1 LNGNSAG
8 NDATLEAPAVVGKC
22 RSNERG
28 RSVGDFLL
36 HNPWLR
42 LFGLYVGAL
51 VVINIIHA
59 MTRQPEPARK
69 TSSVGVE
76 IKSANGP
83 RSEAA

>member
-1 LNGNSAG
+1 M
-8 NDATLEAPAVVGKC
+8 
-22 RSNERG
+22 
-28 RSVGDFLL
+28 GDFLL

-76 IKSANGP
+76 TKPATGS
-83 RSEAA
+83 RSKAA